1 MENIIYF
8 KNKDSYWKASF
19 LDDNSPDDPRRIE
32 EPAGKMVFKE
42 RKDYSLGDEQTESF
56 ADFFASQ
63 LEPEKEFYKGKVSVT
78 IPTLDKAMENPMLSK
93 YIAGNDEIGH
103 HFDIEQFNQ
112 HMDSLLN
119 DLYNALGQGF
129 CDEITGGIPFDPKTG
144 KYSGCY
150 EIEFSTADSKHN
162 EDISA
167 ASYTI
172 VRELGNYL
180 ADYFDFKKGTDYEV
194 QTSLENDLSVLS
206 ESQLYDRW
214 AASKLAVLPIDL
226 YIHSGITCHEASA
239 RKTLRANNDRDDGYI
254 YNDGFVYID
263 KDDEDFL
270 ACIDKEKISDES
282 YVRDQAEK
290 ELSSEIKEYASYLE
304 EDVHVLLLEEFD
316 KEKLDWTYSEREG
329 PYYGSSLPE
338 VLKDH
343 GFILNEILSE
353 KEAGN
358 LRETVTEEFRKATWD
373 KYLSNVRDALPEF
386 DNKVEYASGA
396 VLYAMKKND
405 SQGLARKALGEYMNQ
420 NGCTSKEKTIAFLN
434 EALGISGKGQEKS
447 AVIPLNDK
455 SIECV
460 WSKVRNQERS
470 DNGGCDRMLLIDYE
484 KKKFA
489 LLTGVSYAISNPS
502 DTYYKKTELLKSGK
516 AVEKKAG
523 ELLKAG
529 FKNTRVSGDYLEQ
542 YRRNDKWIEKYIL
555 KERER

>member
-1 MENIIYF
+1 MENKIYF
-8 KNKDSYWKASF
+8 KENGSYWKASF
-19 LDDNSPDDPRRIE
+19 LEDNYPESPRRIE

-42 RKDYSLGDEQTESF
+42 RKDYSLGDEQTEDF
-56 ADFFASQ
+56 AEFFASQ
-63 LEPEKEFYKGKVSVT
+63 LPAGKCFVDGKITVR
-78 IPTLDKAMENPMLSK
+78 IPPLDQAIENDALSR
-93 YIAGNDEIGH
+93 YVAGNEQEH
-103 HFDIEQFNQ
+103 HFDAALFEQD
-112 HMDSLLN
+112 MDAILSRIKDELGESVCD
-119 DLYNALGQGF
+119 DLS
-129 CDEITGGIPFDPKTG
+129 GGIPLDPDMRLTDR
-144 KYSGCY
+144 Y
-150 EIEFSTADSKHN
+150 EIEFKTAAFLG
-162 EDISA
+162 SA
-167 ASYTI
+167 DAFDASGKIKEKIAEALSENFGMTGRDCFEKEI
-172 VRELGNYL
+172 LKSETDEL
-180 ADYFDFKKGTDYEV
+180 T
-194 QTSLENDLSVLS
+194 

-239 RKTLRANNDRDDGYI
+239 RKTLRANNDRDDGHI

-270 ACIDKEKISDES
+270 AGWDKDKISDKDYMKE
-282 YVRDQAEK
+282 QAER
-290 ELSSEIKEYASYLE
+290 LLRGEIKEYASYLE
-304 EDVHVLLLEEFD
+304 GDVHVLLLEEFD

-343 GFILNEILSE
+343 GFSLNEILSE
-353 KEAGN
+353 KDAGK

-447 AVIPLNDK
+447 AVIPVNDK

-460 WSKVRNQERS
+460 WSKVRNPERS

-484 KKKFA
+484 KKNFA
-489 LLTGVSYAISNPS
+489 LLTGVSYATSNPS

-516 AVEKKAG
+516 AVERKAE

-529 FKNTRVSGDYLEQ
+529 FKNTRVSSDYLEQ
-542 YRRNDKWIEKYIL
+542 YRKNDKWIEKYIL
-555 KERER
+555 KERVR